1 MRAFYLPKNLFMS
14 LLVVGSV
21 AFDDIETPFGRAEKI
36 VGGAGTYI
44 AWAASYFTENIRMV
58 SIVGEDFPPA
68 ELAALQQRGVDTSGI
83 KIVEG
88 GKSFFW
94 AGKYHLNLNARDTL
108 VTDLNVLADFDPVL
122 PPHYRDSEFV
132 MLGNLTP
139 SIQLSVIRQMSPRP
153 KVIALDTMNY
163 WMESAMDELLEVLA
177 EIDLL
182 IINEEEARQLSGQYS
197 LMRASEIIRKMG
209 PKYLVIKKGEHG
221 ALLFVD
227 DLLFF
232 SPALLLTEV
241 QDPTGAGD
249 TFAGGLMG
257 YLAGHDELNFEVLKQ
272 AIICGSAMASFC
284 VEKFGTEALRNISPT
299 ALVER
304 MERFSMMMQFQVPG
318 LRRAFI

>member
-1 MRAFYLPKNLFMS
+1 MS
-14 LLVVGSV
+14 LLVVGTV

-36 VGGAGTYI
+36 VGGAATYI
-44 AWAASYFTENIRMV
+44 AWAASYFTDGIRMV
-58 SIVGEDFPPA
+58 SIIGDDFPQSELQGLA
-68 ELAALQQRGVDTSGI
+68 ERGVDTSGI
-83 KIVEG
+83 KIIEG

-108 VTDLNVLADFDPVL
+108 ITDLNVLADFDPVL
-122 PPHYRDSEFV
+122 PDLYRDSDYV

-139 SIQLSVIRQMSPRP
+139 AVQKSVINQMSKRP

-163 WMESAMDELLEVLA
+163 WMDNSMNELLDVLA
-177 EIDLL
+177 HVDLL
-182 IINEEEARQLSGQYS
+182 IINEEEARQLANEYS
-197 LMRASEIIRKMG
+197 LVKANEKIREMG

-221 ALLFVD
+221 ALLFGENEV
-227 DLLFF
+227 FF

-257 YLAGHDELNFEVLKQ
+257 YLAGHEDLNFEVLKQ

-284 VEKFGTEALRNISPT
+284 VEKFGTEALRNIPSQQ
-299 ALVER
+299 LIER
-304 MERFSMMMQFQVPG
+304 LERFSMMMQFQVPG
-318 LRRAFI
+318 LRKHLA